1 MLVEIKLLFNNF
13 FFQCPINVVF
23 GLSAGYE
30 RCRNGGI
37 VWQMLC
43 DMTAGRKK
51 KVGTVIATG
60 GRYDG
65 MLAEFQ

>member
-1 MLVEIKLLFNNF
+1 ME
-13 FFQCPINVVF
+13 VVL
-23 GLSAGYE
+23 GMSAGYD

-37 VWQMLC
+37 VWQMIC

-51 KVGTVIATG
+51 KNGIVIAVG

-65 MLAEFQ
+65 MLAEFR